1 MTSTT
6 ISKPLAI
13 IFNKVIELGIF
24 PHDFKKAVVILL
36 FKSGDKICLPE
47 NYRSISLTLSISK
60 ILEKCIKVR
69 LINFLNKQN
78 FFSCRQ
84 FGFREGMSKV

>member
-24 PHDFKKAVVILL
+24 PHDFKKAVVVPL
-36 FKSGDKICLPE
+36 FKSGDKCLSE
-47 NYRSISLTLSISK
+47 NYRPISLTLSISK
-60 ILEKCIKVR
+60 ILEKCIKAR
-69 LINFLNKQN
+69 LINFLNKHK
-78 FFSCRQ
+78 FF
-84 FGFREGMSKV
+84 FL